1 MPMLSVQQIWV
12 PSLVQCW
19 AQIFLLTG
27 YWVGWSSRTR
37 QLIAISLSYF
47 VLPVS
52 CMSRVETNSSNLF
65 PFSDAWIGS
74 SPNRIIWLRMRQFEE
89 RLRIFWFLRDQVVCE
104 WVVIG
109 NLIVWQDVLKSYP
122 GGSTECATEKEW
134 STRPSVELP
143 VGEKSLG
150 ASSFCG
156 ALPPYTLPH
165 TTLGEGGEH
174 ISNFEHFECRCTTLQ
189 KLGRCDPGLLDFWQH
204 NLFRHYYFSLCIGSQ
219 KQKYHQRW
227 RQFLRQKVMPK
238 KCILCNIGYFAKKK
252 CVKTYKHY
260 LN

>member
-1 MPMLSVQQIWV
+1 MPMLSVPQIWV
-12 PSLVQCW
+12 YSLVDCW

-52 CMSRVETNSSNLF
+52 CMSSVETNSSNLF

-74 SPNRIIWLRMRQFEE
+74 SPNHIIWLRMRQFEE
-89 RLRIFWFLRDQVVCE
+89 RLRIFWFHRDQVVCE

-156 ALPPYTLPH
+156 SLPPYTASH
-165 TTLGEGGEH
+165 HLGEG
-174 ISNFEHFECRCTTLQ
+174 F
-189 KLGRCDPGLLDFWQH
+189 
-204 NLFRHYYFSLCIGSQ
+204 
-219 KQKYHQRW
+219 
-227 RQFLRQKVMPK
+227 PK
-238 KCILCNIGYFAKKK
+238 KSSCSFGFCPNEGGEDPAQIFCPLFTNCTYWVNLGMGRDGEISAQIFWHIG
-252 CVKTYKHY
+252 V
-260 LN
+260 

>member
-1 MPMLSVQQIWV
+1 MPILSIPQIWV
-12 PSLVQCW
+12 HSLVDCW
-19 AQIFLLTG
+19 VQIFLLTG
-27 YWVGWSSRTR
+27 YWVGWSSGTR

-89 RLRIFWFLRDQVVCE
+89 RLRIFWFLRDQVFWE

-109 NLIVWQDVLKSYP
+109 NLIVWQDVPKSYP
-122 GGSTECATEKEW
+122 GGSSECATEKEW

-156 ALPPYTLPH
+156 ALPPYTASH
-165 TTLGEGGEH
+165 H
-174 ISNFEHFECRCTTLQ
+174 
-189 KLGRCDPGLLDFWQH
+189 LGRKEGNIFQTSSTSSAVGQPCKSLVDAISLNQACWISGNTICSGITTFPYVLVPKNKNTIRNGGRLDICNKILQ
-204 NLFRHYYFSLCIGSQ
+204 L
-219 KQKYHQRW
+219 
-227 RQFLRQKVMPK
+227 QFLRQKVTPK
-238 KCILCNIGYFAKKK
+238 NA
-252 CVKTYKHY
+252 
-260 LN
+260 

>member
-1 MPMLSVQQIWV
+1 MPMLSVPQIWV
-12 PSLVQCW
+12 YSLVDCW

-52 CMSRVETNSSNLF
+52 CMSSVETNSSNLF

-74 SPNRIIWLRMRQFEE
+74 SPNHIIWLRMRQFEE
-89 RLRIFWFLRDQVVCE
+89 RLRIFWFHRDQVVCE

-156 ALPPYTLPH
+156 SLPPYTASH
-165 TTLGEGGEH
+165 HLGEG
-174 ISNFEHFECRCTTLQ
+174 F
-189 KLGRCDPGLLDFWQH
+189 
-204 NLFRHYYFSLCIGSQ
+204 
-219 KQKYHQRW
+219 
-227 RQFLRQKVMPK
+227 PK
-238 KCILCNIGYFAKKK
+238 KSSSSFGFCPNEGGEGPAQIFCPLFTNCTYWVNLGMGRDGEISAQFFFWHIG
-252 CVKTYKHY
+252 V
-260 LN
+260 